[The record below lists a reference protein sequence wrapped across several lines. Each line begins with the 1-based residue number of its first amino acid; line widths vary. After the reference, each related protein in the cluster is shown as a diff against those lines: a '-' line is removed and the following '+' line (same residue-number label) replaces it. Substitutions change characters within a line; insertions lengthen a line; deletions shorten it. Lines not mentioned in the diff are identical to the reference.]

1 MAVIGQETAADA
13 AAREELL
20 DRVFGE
26 ARFLKTCE
34 ALRRGRMPSPGLSF
48 AAKVNSRLV
57 GTVRLWDVVAGTGG
71 PAVLLGPL
79 AVAPEI
85 QGRGIGSMLMRHA
98 IHEAALSGH
107 RAILLVGD
115 QSFYGKFGFS
125 AASTGRL
132 ELPGPVE
139 RERFQGLELQPGAL
153 TAARGLV
160 VASGTAVHEPP
171 RPAART
177 WLRAQALTRG

>member
-1 MAVIGQETAADA
+1 MAVIGHETAADA
-13 AAREELL
+13 VAREQLL

-48 AAKVNSRLV
+48 AARNKSRLV
-57 GTVRLWDVVAGTGG
+57 GTVRMWDVSAGSGG

-79 AVAPEI
+79 AVVPEM

-115 QSFYGKFGFS
+115 GSFYRRFGFS
-125 AASTGRL
+125 AAATAAL

-153 TAARGLV
+153 TFAHGLV
-160 VASGTAVHEPP
+160 VATGTAIHDPA
-171 RPAART
+171 RPAAH
-177 WLRAQALTRG
+177 AQLPGQA